1 MTAAPTTHPS
11 ELEMETAAR
20 VCLFLLDHPRLTR
33 AVLAG
38 VRLAVDHHARQLDEE
53 LEHVQDEP

>member
-1 MTAAPTTHPS
+1 MTAAPTATDPS

-20 VCLFLLDHPRLTR
+20 VCLLLLDHPHLTR

-38 VRLAVDHHARQLDEE
+38 ARLAVDHHAR
-53 LEHVQDEP
+53 